1 MDKNEQVN
9 EQPVEQTP
17 QPAQETESTLPE
29 QTTESS
35 ETSVE
40 SSTETSTETP
50 AESTVV
56 EAEDEEIEG
65 DMIDWTQF
73 LTPES
78 DLPAPEA
85 DENGVD
91 PEQYAQWIL
100 AQNRKQTLETIKF
113 AESERKMYREL
124 EKQYP
129 EFKTNPKVRNTL
141 HNLRIADVAQ
151 GGKGDLKAIAKDFFG
166 EIYTNAKNAG
176 KAAAETSVTVQQT
189 ASLASS
195 GPASVS
201 SGNSEV
207 MDKLKSRNH
216 VEAKEARLSLLEQ
229 MIKDGKL

>member
-1 MDKNEQVN
+1 MQENEQVN
-9 EQPVEQTP
+9 EQPVETP
-17 QPAQETESTLPE
+17 QEPVQESAPESTLPE
-29 QTTESS
+29 QSTESAD
-35 ETSVE
+35 TQVE
-40 SSTETSTETP
+40 STPTETP
-50 AESTVV
+50 TEDSSTDV
-56 EAEDEEIEG
+56 EEDIDG

-100 AQNRKQTLETIKF
+100 AQNRRQTLETIKF

-129 EFKTNPKVRNTL
+129 EFKTNAKVRNTL

-151 GGKGDLKAIAKDFFG
+151 GGKGDMKAIAKDFFG

-176 KAAAETSVTVQQT
+176 KAAAETSVKVQQT

-201 SGNSEV
+201 SGTSDV

>member
-1 MDKNEQVN
+1 MQENEQVN

-17 QPAQETESTLPE
+17 QETTQVAPESTSSEP
-29 QTTESS
+29 TTESS
-35 ETSVE
+35 EAPVE

-50 AESTVV
+50 VAETVV
-56 EAEDEEIEG
+56 EEEEIEG

-78 DLPAPEA
+78 DLPAPQA

-129 EFKTNPKVRNTL
+129 EFKTNPKVRSTL

-195 GPASVS
+195 GPASVN
-201 SGNSEV
+201 SGTSEV

>member
-1 MDKNEQVN
+1 MQENEQVN
-9 EQPVEQTP
+9 EQPVETP
-17 QPAQETESTLPE
+17 QEPVQESAPESTLPE
-29 QTTESS
+29 QSTESVD
-35 ETSVE
+35 TQVE
-40 SSTETSTETP
+40 STPIETP
-50 AESTVV
+50 AEDSSTDV
-56 EAEDEEIEG
+56 EEDIDG

-100 AQNRKQTLETIKF
+100 AQNRRQTLETIKF

-129 EFKTNPKVRNTL
+129 EFKTNAKVRNTL

-151 GGKGDLKAIAKDFFG
+151 GGKGDMKAIAKDFFG

-176 KAAAETSVTVQQT
+176 KAAAETSVKVQQT

-195 GPASVS
+195 GPASVN
-201 SGNSEV
+201 SGTSEV

>member
-1 MDKNEQVN
+1 MQENEQVN
-9 EQPVEQTP
+9 EQPVEQPVQEAP
-17 QPAQETESTLPE
+17 QEQAQTTESTLQE
-29 QTTESS
+29 QPIETTEA
-35 ETSVE
+35 
-40 SSTETSTETP
+40 P
-50 AESTVV
+50 AESTESV
-56 EAEDEEIEG
+56 ESTPVETEDDEPIE

-78 DLPAPEA
+78 EPTVPQA

-100 AQNRKQTLETIKF
+100 AQNRRQTLETIKF
-113 AESERKMYREL
+113 AESERKMYRDI

-129 EFKTNPKVRNTL
+129 EFKTNAKVRTTL

-166 EIYTNAKNAG
+166 EIYTNAKNEG
-176 KAAAETSVTVQQT
+176 KAAAQTSVSVQQT

-195 GPASVS
+195 GPATLSA
-201 SGNSEV
+201 NDSEI
-207 MDKLKSRNH
+207 MNKLTSKNH